1 MGLCT
6 QIRLMVI
13 SALEL
18 FAYFIAW
25 SLFYFAISH
34 YIAKLSKDKWVE
46 WAKSTESDEDL
57 LIILDPIVNEIED
70 RMHEKFEMFQS
81 SFFGSLGAASKK
93 MDDAT
98 GQSTIKA
105 ITRDNPIMGLVAE
118 MLMKRQGL
126 GNLLNVAD
134 NPKEGSNK
142 PQTGPKLGL
151 GRV

>member
-1 MGLCT
+1 MEITAIELIGLAVFWS
-6 QIRLMVI
+6 IFYFFL
-13 SALEL
+13 SH
-18 FAYFIAW
+18 FIAG
-25 SLFYFAISH
+25 
-34 YIAKLSKDKWVE
+34 LSRDAWVE
-46 WAKSTESDEDL
+46 YIRSSESDEML
-57 LIILDPIVNEIED
+57 LEALDPIVNEIED
-70 RMHEKFEMFQS
+70 RMHEKLELFQS

-126 GNLLNVAD
+126 GNLLNVAES
-134 NPKEGSNK
+134 PKEGSNK

>member
-1 MGLCT
+1 
-6 QIRLMVI
+6 MVI
-13 SALEL
+13 TALEL
-18 FAYFIAW
+18 LGYFIAW

-34 YIAKLSKDKWVE
+34 YIAKLSKEKWVE

-57 LIILDPIVNEIED
+57 LIILDPVVNEIDD
-70 RMHEKFEMFQS
+70 RIHEKLELFQS

-105 ITRDNPIMGLVAE
+105 ITRESPIMGFVAD
-118 MLMKRQGL
+118 MLMKRGGL
-126 GNLLNVAD
+126 GNLLNVAES
-134 NPKEGSNK
+134 PKEGSNK

>member
-1 MGLCT
+1 
-6 QIRLMVI
+6 MVI

-25 SLFYFAISH
+25 SLFYFGISH

-57 LIILDPIVNEIED
+57 LIILDPIVNEIDD
-70 RMHEKFEMFQS
+70 RTHEKLEQFQS

-93 MDDAT
+93 MDEAT

-118 MLMKRQGL
+118 ILMKRQGL

-134 NPKEGSNK
+134 SADKGSNK
-142 PQTGPKLGL
+142 SETGPKLGL

>member
-1 MGLCT
+1 
-6 QIRLMVI
+6 MVI

-18 FAYFIAW
+18 LGYFIAW
-25 SLFYFAISH
+25 SLFYFGISH

-57 LIILDPIVNEIED
+57 LIILDPVVNEIED
-70 RMHEKFEMFQS
+70 RMHDKLETFQS

-93 MDDAT
+93 MDEVT

-118 MLMKRQGL
+118 ILMKRQGL

-134 NPKEGSNK
+134 SPKESSNK
-142 PQTGPKLGL
+142 SETGPKLGL

>member
-1 MGLCT
+1 
-6 QIRLMVI
+6 MVI

-18 FAYFIAW
+18 LGYFIAW
-25 SLFYFAISH
+25 SLFYFGISH

-57 LIILDPIVNEIED
+57 LIILDPVVNEIED
-70 RMHEKFEMFQS
+70 RMHEKLEIFQS

-126 GNLLNVAD
+126 GNLLNVANSPD
-134 NPKEGSNK
+134 KGSNK
-142 PQTGPKLGL
+142 PETGPKLGL

>member
-1 MGLCT
+1 MLY
-6 QIRLMVI
+6 
-13 SALEL
+13 
-18 FAYFIAW
+18 FAAW
-25 SLFYFAISH
+25 TFFYFAISH
-34 YIAKLSKDKWVE
+34 YIARLSKDKWVE

-70 RMHEKFEMFQS
+70 RMHDKLEAFQS

-93 MDDAT
+93 MDEAT

-118 MLMKRQGL
+118 ILMKRNGL
-126 GNLLNVAD
+126 DGLLKGQN
-134 NPKEGSNK
+134 NPEQGSNK

>member
-1 MGLCT
+1 V
-6 QIRLMVI
+6 VI

-18 FAYFIAW
+18 LGYFIAW
-25 SLFYFAISH
+25 SLFYFGISH

-57 LIILDPIVNEIED
+57 LIILEPIVDEIEG
-70 RMHEKFEMFQS
+70 RTHEMLETFQS

-105 ITRDNPIMGLVAE
+105 ITKDNPIMGLVAE
-118 MLMKRQGL
+118 MLMKRSGLEGLLNTQNSTEVGGKQPKQSPGL
-126 GNLLNVAD
+126 GL
-134 NPKEGSNK
+134 K
-142 PQTGPKLGL
+142 
-151 GRV
+151 

>member
-1 MGLCT
+1 
-6 QIRLMVI
+6 MVI
-13 SALEL
+13 TTFEL
-18 FAYFIAW
+18 LAYLIAW
-25 SLFYFAISH
+25 SFFYFVFAS
-34 YIAKLSKDKWVE
+34 YVARLSKEKWVE

-57 LIILDPIVNEIED
+57 LIILDPVVNEIED
-70 RMHEKFEMFQS
+70 RMHEKLEMFQS

-134 NPKEGSNK
+134 SADKGSNK
-142 PQTGPKLGL
+142 SETGPKLGL
-151 GRV
+151 GRP